1 MSSSENTADH
11 AAENTARNTGKNTGE
26 KASGQQPDDAVE
38 LTGTGTRRIWTWAFI
53 IAVGGFLFG
62 YDTGVISGALL
73 FIKTDFHLSSTEQG
87 AVVSVLLLGAM
98 IGALGEGR
106 VADALGRRKVLGMV
120 GVIFLIGTA
129 VAVFATNYAILLVG
143 RVVLGLAVG
152 GASALVPTY
161 LGELAPAQVRGRVL
175 TLNQLMITIGIM
187 VAYLVNLAFSSIQS
201 WRGMLAVGA
210 VPAVVILVGALV
222 LIPESPSWLLTHDRT
237 DDAEKVYRRMMGDDG
252 GEQLLRARQQE
263 LEDEQSSDEQ
273 VGWRGLFQHAVR
285 PALIVGVVLAA
296 LQQFGGINTIIYYAP
311 TIMEKTGL
319 TASNSIYYSVAV
331 GVINLVM
338 TVVSLWIVGRVGRR
352 KLLLFSMAV
361 MLVTLVIMGLSFVA
375 SWSSL
380 LSLVFMVLYIA
391 GFAVGMGPLFWVLI
405 GEIFPPNASATG
417 SSAATAVN
425 WASNLIVSQIFL
437 TVVTTIGL
445 GQTFWCFAVICLF
458 ALFFIAKWV
467 PETKGREFPEIDDD
481 LQQRFGREGAS
492 QEAAAASSS

>member
-1 MSSSENTADH
+1 MSEREAAAD
-11 AAENTARNTGKNTGE
+11 EDERDQPE
-26 KASGQQPDDAVE
+26 SGRAVE
-38 LTGTGTRRIWTWAFI
+38 LTGAGKRRIWTWAFV

-98 IGALGEGR
+98 VGALGEGR
-106 VADALGRRKVLGMV
+106 VADSFGRRKVLGLV

-129 VAVFATNYAILLVG
+129 IAVFATGYAVLLIG

-152 GASALVPTY
+152 SASALVPTY
-161 LGELAPAQVRGRVL
+161 LGELAPAQIRGRVL

-187 VAYLVNLAFSSIQS
+187 VAYLVNLAFSSSQS

-210 VPAVVILVGALV
+210 VPAIVILVGALTM
-222 LIPESPSWLLTHDRT
+222 IPESPSWLLTNDRT
-237 DDAEKVYRRMMGDDG
+237 DEAQKVYSRVVGDEDG
-252 GEQLLRARQQE
+252 QQLLKDRQQE
-263 LEDEQSSDEQ
+263 LEEEEQRSGGEK
-273 VGWRGLFQHAVR
+273 VGWRGLFDRAVR

-331 GVINLVM
+331 GVINLLM
-338 TVVSLWIVGRVGRR
+338 TIVSLWIVGRMGRR

-361 MLVTLVIMGLSFVA
+361 MVVTLAVMGLSFVA
-375 SWSSL
+375 SWNSL

-391 GFAVGMGPLFWVLI
+391 GFAIGMGPLFWVLI

-417 SSAATAVN
+417 SGAATAVN
-425 WASNLIVSQIFL
+425 WASNLIVSQVFL
-437 TVVTTIGL
+437 IVVGAIGL
-445 GQTFWCFAVICLF
+445 GQTFWCFAAICVF
-458 ALFFIAKWV
+458 ALFFISKYV
-467 PETKGREFPEIDDD
+467 PETKDRDFPEIDADV
-481 LQQRFGREGAS
+481 QRRFGRDSTPQRAEAS
-492 QEAAAASSS
+492 TSS